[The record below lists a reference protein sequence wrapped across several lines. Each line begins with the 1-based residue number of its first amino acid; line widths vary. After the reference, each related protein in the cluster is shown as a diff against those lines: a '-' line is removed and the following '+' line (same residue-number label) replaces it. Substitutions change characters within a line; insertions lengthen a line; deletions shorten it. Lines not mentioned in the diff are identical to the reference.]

1 MRIAVIGM
9 GNVGSVLGRRWAEAG
24 HAVTFCVR
32 DPEKPEKREAAEK
45 VGAAIG
51 PVSEA
56 DKAEAVLLAVPW
68 RAVPETLRAAGELAG
83 CVVLDCTNPVNAE
96 FTDLTPPPLGSAGL
110 EIARLVPRAGGED
123 FNTNGSTNMADPDYG
138 GGGHKVSMFYAGDD
152 AGANRIAA
160 ELAAQIGFE
169 PIELGGL
176 KYSRLLEAMA
186 MTWIVLARHRGFGRD
201 FAIGVVR
208 RFVGHAVHAASSI
221 TSRPA
226 RGTACTACPTRLPV

>member
-1 MRIAVIGM
+1 MGSSASGLRQLPLFGSIEVRTRSSAMRIAVVGM
-9 GNVGSVLGRRWAEAG
+9 GTAGSVLGRRWAEAG

-32 DPEKPEKREAAEK
+32 DPEMPEKREAAKKAE
-45 VGAAIG
+45 AAIG

-56 DKAEAVLLAVPW
+56 DTAEVVLLAVPW

-83 CVVLDCTNPVNAE
+83 RVVLDCTNPVNAV

-110 EIARLVPRAGGED
+110 EIARLVPRAHVVKI

-186 MTWIVLARHRGFGRD
+186 MTWIVLARQRGFGRD
-201 FAIGVVR
+201 FAIDVVR
-208 RFVGHAVHAASSI
+208 R
-221 TSRPA
+221 A
-226 RGTACTACPTRLPV
+226 RD